1 MAKKAI
7 SAENQLLSLAI
18 KADAARRMPGRFD
31 DAQLV
36 VAEGDEVA
44 VLKRVSDAWQ
54 GEQKV
59 AMKEHAHL
67 FCGLQIGRHLVGA
80 HLGLKMIGVA
90 NKLCAEDMVEMAVG
104 AKQMAQHE
112 FVFGQIG
119 RNGRFLFGEESAA
132 VDDDGLAGLVA
143 HDIAILL
150 NEVDFEMLYVQH
162 IFYLFFQHYVGL
174 TNGPRQS
181 RHDVSHLLCLKKF
194 AVEILREI
202 PHLATLLKGG
212 HFVHEVA
219 ALQTDNA
226 VG

>member
-18 KADAARRMPGRFD
+18 KADAARRMPRRFD
-31 DAQLV
+31 NAQLM

-54 GEQKV
+54 GERKV

-67 FCGLQIGRHLVGA
+67 LRCLQIGRHLVGA
-80 HLGLKMIGVA
+80 HLWIEMISVGDE
-90 NKLCAEDMVEMAVG
+90 LCAEDMVEMAVG
-104 AKQMAQHE
+104 AEQMAQHE

-162 IFYLFFQHYVGL
+162 IFYLFFQHY
-174 TNGPRQS
+174 
-181 RHDVSHLLCLKKF
+181 
-194 AVEILREI
+194 
-202 PHLATLLKGG
+202 
-212 HFVHEVA
+212 
-219 ALQTDNA
+219 
-226 VG
+226 